1 MQRIPAGAAV
11 LACVLA
17 VAASGCGGSSDDSPG
32 VASVGQGGGSS
43 DTSSTPT
50 STMSADDRMVA
61 FARCMRQHGV
71 DMKDPTPD
79 ANGNFRITIG
89 GPGGKKPAGGAKRT
103 QGPDQKTQKALQAC
117 QKLAPGGQQ
126 KLSPAD
132 KQRLQDAALQYA
144 RCMRSH
150 GIDVPDPKIGDGG
163 MVQIM
168 GGPNTATPKAQK
180 IQAQCQQAFRKARQ
194 DIGGPNEPD
203 GTSRSGS

>member
-17 VAASGCGGSSDDSPG
+17 AAASGCGGASDDGNG
-32 VASVGQGGGSS
+32 VASVGQGDGSS
-43 DTSSTPT
+43 GSSSTPT
-50 STMSADDRMVA
+50 STLSEQDQMVA

-71 DMKDPTPD
+71 AMKDPTPD
-79 ANGNFRITIG
+79 AHGNFRITIG
-89 GPGGKKPAGGAKRT
+89 SGGPGKAKRT

-132 KQRLQDAALQYA
+132 KQRLQDAALEFA
-144 RCMRSH
+144 RCMRKH
-150 GIDVPDPKIGDGG
+150 GIEVPDPKIGDGG

-168 GGPNTATPKAQK
+168 GGPKTASPKAQK
-180 IQAQCQQAFRKARQ
+180 IQQQCQQAFRSARE
-194 DIGGPNEPD
+194 DIGD
-203 GTSRSGS
+203 GGASRSSS

>member
-32 VASVGQGGGSS
+32 VASVGQGDGSS

-50 STMSADDRMVA
+50 STQSAEDRMVA
-61 FARCMRQHGV
+61 FARCMRTHGV

-89 GPGGKKPAGGAKRT
+89 SGPKKPGGAKRT

-117 QKLAPGGQQ
+117 GKLQPGGQQ

-144 RCMRSH
+144 RCMRKH
-150 GIDVPDPKIGDGG
+150 GINVPDPKVGSGG

-168 GGPNTATPKAQK
+168 GGPNTASPRAQK
-180 IQAQCQQAFRKARQ
+180 IAQQCQSAFRSARVG
-194 DIGGPNEPD
+194 IGGQQ
-203 GTSRSGS
+203 GAGAGS